1 MQVSVRNVDITL
13 FLRPNK
19 HSKHHMYRF
28 ILFFTLCMACIHSQG
43 QETKERT
50 LHYYIEKAK
59 ANSPL
64 VKDYKNQASMQ
75 DAELQRLKA
84 LYTHS
89 RLEMNGDYLFVPIIS
104 KDDGKTT
111 FKWNAQDGTDYYG
124 YDLGESSGHLHA
136 GVTWTKP
143 LLGVHAYKAAQ
154 QQAAINEN
162 IAKNNIR
169 MEEHQLERAVTEQY
183 LICLLDRIQVDYA
196 DSIATLLDKQTS
208 IVKKLVRSG
217 MAKQSDATLLLIE
230 QAANDEARTTS
241 QLSYHTHM
249 MDMNILC
256 GLNNEE
262 EANVAL
268 ADIMLTT
275 TPGVYGLSQFTEQF
289 KLDSLNAAA
298 SLHIFNQQYKPRLD
312 LFANGGVQTSRL
324 SRLGKHLG
332 WSAGLTFSW
341 VLSDGKQK
349 RWKERQTQL
358 QQMSTQT
365 YKTHAEYQ
373 REMRI
378 SQCLAEL
385 AGFDE
390 RSRTLESQIKEYDD
404 VLSYYEK
411 EMQAGQVSALDYIV
425 ILKNKIQT
433 ERDYQLLQTNKQL
446 VTAAYNYWNW

>member
-1 MQVSVRNVDITL
+1 
-13 FLRPNK
+13 
-19 HSKHHMYRF
+19 MYRF
-28 ILFFTLCMACIHSQG
+28 FLFFTLCLTCTYSQG
-43 QETKERT
+43 QEAKERT

-64 VKDYKNQASMQ
+64 IKDYKNQASMQ
-75 DAELQRLKA
+75 DAELHRLKA

-89 RLEMNGDYLFVPIIS
+89 RLEMNGDYLFVPIVS
-104 KDDGKTT
+104 KDEGKTA

-136 GVTWTKP
+136 GVAWTKP
-143 LLGVHAYKAAQ
+143 LLGGHAYKAAQ

-162 IAKNNIR
+162 IVNNSIR
-169 MEEHQLERAVTEQY
+169 IEEHQLERAVTEQY
-183 LICLLDRIQVDYA
+183 LICMLDRIQTDYA
-196 DSIATLLDKQTS
+196 DSIATLLGKQTS

-217 MAKQSDATLLLIE
+217 MAKQSDEKLLLIE

-249 MDMNILC
+249 MDLNMLC
-256 GLNNEE
+256 GLGKEDS
-262 EANVAL
+262 AVLTGIQL
-268 ADIMLTT
+268 AA
-275 TPGVYGLSQFTEQF
+275 TPRASGPSLFAEQF
-289 KLDSLNAAA
+289 RLDSLNAEA
-298 SLHIFNQQYKPRLD
+298 SLRVFNQQYKPRLD
-312 LFANGGVQTSRL
+312 FFANGGLQTSKYSALEKR
-324 SRLGKHLG
+324 LG
-332 WSAGLTFSW
+332 WSAGLTFAW
-341 VLSDGKQK
+341 LISDGKQK

-358 QQMSTQT
+358 RQMSTQA

-378 SQCLAEL
+378 SQCLSEL
-385 AGFDE
+385 AGYDE
-390 RSRTLESQIKEYDD
+390 RSRKLESQIKVYDN

-411 EMQAGQVSALDYIV
+411 EMQAGQASVLEYIV

-433 ERDYQLLQTNKQL
+433 ERDYQLLQTNMQL